1 MAITIKEI
9 ARLAG
14 VSVTTVSQ
22 ILNQKGGRFS
32 EATKQRVL
40 TVIEEQNYSPNYFAS
55 NIIAKKSKTLGVIVP
70 DFSEQFA
77 SAIVREIKRHLE
89 EQGYYLIICESDHEF
104 EKEKVLLEQL
114 AKIAVEGIIL
124 FTPNL
129 YDQDQRIHKGRYQEI
144 PVVFADRG
152 LNEGYYGTVK
162 IDEFSGVYRALE
174 WLIGEGHRRIGL
186 LMDDAE
192 HYHLAERFDAY
203 RQALQDHQLII
214 EETHIKQMPLTIEG
228 GYKGATELLRE
239 TEVSA
244 IFCCD
249 DMLAIG
255 CYQAVFDS
263 GRMLDQE
270 ITVVGFDG
278 GEVTQI
284 VRPKIRSVRQ
294 PYKELG
300 NAYADKIR
308 MAIQQPDR
316 QMDDRLFHV
325 SFDPE

>member
-1 MAITIKEI
+1 
-9 ARLAG
+9 
-14 VSVTTVSQ
+14 
-22 ILNQKGGRFS
+22 
-32 EATKQRVL
+32 
-40 TVIEEQNYSPNYFAS
+40 
-55 NIIAKKSKTLGVIVP
+55 
-70 DFSEQFA
+70 
-77 SAIVREIKRHLE
+77 
-89 EQGYYLIICESDHEF
+89 
-104 EKEKVLLEQL
+104 
-114 AKIAVEGIIL
+114 
-124 FTPNL
+124 
-129 YDQDQRIHKGRYQEI
+129 
-144 PVVFADRG
+144 
-152 LNEGYYGTVK
+152 
-162 IDEFSGVYRALE
+162 
-174 WLIGEGHRRIGL
+174 
-186 LMDDAE
+186 
-192 HYHLAERFDAY
+192 
-203 RQALQDHQLII
+203 
-214 EETHIKQMPLTIEG
+214 LTIEG
-228 GYKGATELLRE
+228 GYQGATELLRE

-263 GRMLDQE
+263 DKVLDQE

-294 PYKELG
+294 PYKELE